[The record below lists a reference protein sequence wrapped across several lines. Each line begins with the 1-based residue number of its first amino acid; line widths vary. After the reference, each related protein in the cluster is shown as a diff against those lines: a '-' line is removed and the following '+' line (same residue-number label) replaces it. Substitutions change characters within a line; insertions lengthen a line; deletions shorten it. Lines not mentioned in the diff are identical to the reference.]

1 MSHNLQN
8 NRKNNVFNILSGFLP
23 AYCRDRAGAI
33 AIMFAFMAPV
43 IIGSAG
49 FALDYAQAYLVQ
61 QRLSQAI
68 DAAALAGAASSDDED
83 AIEEKVKEFFD
94 KNYPPEKLGVT
105 FEPKV
110 RVDGDKVYVTGTAY
124 HATTML
130 RILGIDKI
138 DVEAKTTVNREVRA
152 IEVALVLDNTGS
164 MSTNNNIRK
173 LKEAAQE
180 FVRIMF
186 DAARND
192 NLVRIGLVPYA
203 NAVRVGSYGLGKNPD
218 GTQYADGEKFV
229 NLPVGWTTTTNHR
242 HTNQKQWFGC
252 VIESNP
258 NGWNPKSKT
267 NDPYPRDVL
276 DNYEGPW
283 DVYDYE
289 TSYSSSYNKD
299 DPDMVCLGNKT
310 NCYKHQSHNNPTQ
323 NCPYAQIVPL
333 TSDRDKLVA
342 AIGNPQNDTDGM
354 RAYGNTLGN
363 IGMAWGARLIS
374 PEKPFTEGSEWDNLF
389 WKKAIIMMTDG
400 VNTNDSHYSA
410 FWRRKNHQLD
420 TADYDNKFAET
431 CEALKEKG
439 VIIYTIT
446 FGNNNS
452 IPNTLKGYYRDCAS
466 SEDKYTHTNN
476 QDVLVAIFQ
485 RIARELSILHI
496 SD

>member
-1 MSHNLQN
+1 MSHNLKMQKVMRFIN
-8 NRKNNVFNILSGFLP
+8 S
-23 AYCRDRAGAI
+23 YCGNKGGAI
-33 AIMFAFMAPV
+33 AIMFALMAPV

-68 DAAALAGAASSDDED
+68 DAAALAGAASSDDEAD
-83 AIEEKVKEFFD
+83 IEAKVKEFFD
-94 KNYPPEKLGVT
+94 INYPPEKLGVT
-105 FEPKV
+105 FEPDV
-110 RVDGDKVYVTGTAY
+110 RVDGDKVYVTGQAY
-124 HATTML
+124 HATTFL
-130 RILGIDKI
+130 RVLGIDKI
-138 DVEAKTTVNREVRA
+138 DVGAATTVNREVRA

-164 MSTNNNIRK
+164 MSTNNNIKK

-180 FVRIMF
+180 FVSIMF

-192 NLVRIGLVPYA
+192 NLVKIGLVPYA

-218 GTQYADGEKFV
+218 GTQYGDGSKFV
-229 NLPVGWTTTTNHR
+229 NLPNGWTTTNNHN
-242 HTNQKQWFGC
+242 HTNQSQWFGC

-258 NGWNPKSKT
+258 DGWDHRSRI

-283 DVYDYE
+283 DVYDFEYYNSNDYY
-289 TSYSSSYNKD
+289 TYNSNDTNMVCTRSRNRDCRKYFSYSQ
-299 DPDMVCLGNKT
+299 PAT
-310 NCYKHQSHNNPTQ
+310 

-333 TSDRDKLVA
+333 TSDREKLVD
-342 AIGNPQNDTDGM
+342 AIGDPNYSNDGM
-354 RAYGNTLGN
+354 RAHGNTLGN
-363 IGMAWGARLIS
+363 IGMAWGARVIS
-374 PEKPFTEGSEWDNLF
+374 PEKPFTEGSDWDNLY

-400 VNTNDSHYSA
+400 ENTRDGNYSA
-410 FWRRKNHQLD
+410 YWRALNHQLD
-420 TADYDNKFAET
+420 TTDFNNKFAET

-446 FGNNNS
+446 FGDQYS
-452 IPNTLKGYYRDCAS
+452 ISDNLQGYYRGCAS
-466 SEDKYTHTNN
+466 SEEKYVHTDDP
-476 QDVLVAIFQ
+476 DVLVEIFQ

>member
-1 MSHNLQN
+1 MSHNLESP
-8 NRKNNVFNILSGFLP
+8 KAIDGMFKFLKS
-23 AYCRDRAGAI
+23 YYRNKAGAI
-33 AIMFAFMAPV
+33 AIMFALMAPV

-61 QRLSQAI
+61 QRLALAI
-68 DAAALAGAASSDDED
+68 DAAALAGAASSDDE
-83 AIEEKVKEFFD
+83 ATIEQKVKDFFAE
-94 KNYPPEKLGVT
+94 NYPPEKLGVT
-105 FEPKV
+105 FEPVV
-110 RVDGDKVYVTGTAY
+110 RVDGDKVYVTGNAY
-124 HATTML
+124 HNTTML
-130 RILGIDKI
+130 RVLGIEKI
-138 DVEAKTTVNREVRA
+138 DVTAKTTVNREVRA

-164 MSTNNNIRK
+164 MSTNNNIKK

-180 FVRIMF
+180 FVSIMF

-192 NLVRIGLVPYA
+192 NLVKIGLVPYA

-218 GTQYADGEKFV
+218 GTQYGDGSKFV
-229 NLPVGWTTTTNHR
+229 NLPQGWSTTNNHN
-242 HTNQKQWFGC
+242 HTNQSQWFGC

-258 NGWNPKSKT
+258 DGWDHRSRN

-283 DVYDYE
+283 DVYAYQ
-289 TSYSSSYNKD
+289 YYPNQYYYYNAND
-299 DPDMVCLGNKT
+299 TNMVCLRSRNRDCLRYFSYSEPAT
-310 NCYKHQSHNNPTQ
+310 

-333 TSDRDKLVA
+333 TSDREKLVD
-342 AIGNPQNDTDGM
+342 AIGNPNYSNDGM
-354 RAYGNTLGN
+354 RAHGNTLGN

-374 PEKPFTEGSEWDNLF
+374 PEKPFTEGSDWDNLY

-400 VNTNDSHYSA
+400 ENTRDSYYSA
-410 FWRRKNHQLD
+410 YWRALNHQLD
-420 TADYDNKFAET
+420 TTDFNNKFAET

-446 FGNNNS
+446 FGSDNS
-452 IPNTLKGYYRDCAS
+452 ISNTLKGYYRGCAS
-466 SEDKYTHTNN
+466 SEEKYVHTDD
-476 QDVLVAIFQ
+476 QDVLVEIFQ